1 MESAV
6 PAAQA
11 AAKTTCQPD
20 EVFLPPVV
28 SLPLTLRL
36 EMVIFRIPGFC
47 QGLHERDCSTM
58 LTKVA
63 AAGLG
68 EVCLISYMW

>member
-36 EMVIFRIPGFC
+36 EKVIFRIPGFC
-47 QGLHERDCSTM
+47 QGQGLHERDCSTM

-63 AAGLG
+63 AAVLG
-68 EVCLISYMW
+68 KMRFA